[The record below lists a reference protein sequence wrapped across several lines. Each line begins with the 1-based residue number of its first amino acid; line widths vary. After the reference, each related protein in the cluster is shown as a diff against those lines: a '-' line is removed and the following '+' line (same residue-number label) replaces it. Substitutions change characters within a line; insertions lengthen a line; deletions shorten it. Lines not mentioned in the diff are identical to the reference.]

1 MLPNG
6 EKQLLGASLVFS
18 RVERSDAGNY
28 SIKQT
33 FTRVKFSM
41 HNFVRKQT
49 LVRNLIILYNQKYH
63 ILLTCYLDMS

>member
-28 SIKQT
+28 SITKT

-41 HNFVRKQT
+41 HNFVGKQT
-49 LVRNLIILYNQKYH
+49 LVRNL
-63 ILLTCYLDMS
+63 